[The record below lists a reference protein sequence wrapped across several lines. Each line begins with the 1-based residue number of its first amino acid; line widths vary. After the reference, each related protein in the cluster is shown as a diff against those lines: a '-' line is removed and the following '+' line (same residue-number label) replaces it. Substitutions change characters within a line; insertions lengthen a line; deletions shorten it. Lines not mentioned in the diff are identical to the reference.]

1 MGADKADAVPGDTH
15 NAVDGAVQG
24 TSLQVGAVHGD
35 VHLHAPPARV
45 VPKPLF
51 IAAVAFAVVL
61 AVVGAVVLVPGL
73 SGLFTAGGPGSG
85 AAPGCGE
92 GQAVEIDVPSDIG
105 DRYDYRLTT
114 RCAPPE
120 GESYQLVV
128 ELVGDWERF
137 ESRKFLWRRDYHP
150 AFVGQDPV
158 VLSGYTSGWPVG
170 SVHLLYVLSCTGEQ
184 TTEMDVLA
192 NEDNYLEE
200 VPACAPASEPHRLT
214 KVPER

>member
-1 MGADKADAVPGDTH
+1 MGADKADAVAGDTH
-15 NAVDGAVQG
+15 NAVNGAVRG

-35 VHLHAPPARV
+35 VHLHAPPVRV

-51 IAAVAFAVVL
+51 ITAVVFAVVL

-73 SGLFTAGGPGSG
+73 SGLFTADGPGSG
-85 AAPGCGE
+85 GTPGCGE

-114 RCAPPE
+114 RCATPE

-158 VLSGYTSGWPVG
+158 ILSGYTSGWPSG
-170 SVHLLYVLSCTGEQ
+170 SASI
-184 TTEMDVLA
+184 TTS
-192 NEDNYLEE
+192 
-200 VPACAPASEPHRLT
+200 PS
-214 KVPER
+214 